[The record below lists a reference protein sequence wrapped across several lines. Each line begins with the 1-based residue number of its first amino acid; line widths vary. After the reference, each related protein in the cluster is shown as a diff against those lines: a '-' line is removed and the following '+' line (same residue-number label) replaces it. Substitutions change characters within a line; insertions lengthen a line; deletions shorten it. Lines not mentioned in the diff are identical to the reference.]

1 MTIAELFAA
10 VLVFV
15 DGLLGRIALA
25 FERTFNLVTEG
36 KWSDL
41 VLSDIGIVV
50 MIVFGGLG
58 VLGVLTEGEP
68 PSSRE
73 DPRDDD

>member
-25 FERTFNLVTEG
+25 FGRTINLVTEG
-36 KWSDL
+36 KLIDL
-41 VLSDIGIVV
+41 VLPDLGIIAATGVV
-50 MIVFGGLG
+50 GLIILG
-58 VLGVLTEGEP
+58 VFVLWVLDFLEIGP
-68 PSSRE
+68 GY
-73 DPRDDD
+73 D

>member
-25 FERTFNLVTEG
+25 FGRTINLVTEG

-41 VLSDIGIVV
+41 VLSDIGIVI

-68 PSSRE
+68 PSPRE